1 MSDIDMPTD
10 PASRWE
16 WIKYQLRVRGTSMA
30 ELARRLEV
38 TDRAIR
44 NAKCTPYP
52 RIERSLAD
60 ALSLDPADI
69 WPERWN
75 ADGTPHRQRPGRA
88 EINTSYSKDTGLYPV
103 GHCKAVRSA

>member
-1 MSDIDMPTD
+1 MPTD

-16 WIKYQLRVRGTSMA
+16 WIKYQLRIRGTSMA
-30 ELARRLEV
+30 ALARQLRV

-44 NAKCTPYP
+44 NAKSTPYP
-52 RIERSLAD
+52 RVERSLAK
-60 ALSLDPADI
+60 ALSLDPAEI

-75 ADGTPHRQRPGRA
+75 PDGTPHRQRPGRA
-88 EINTSYSKDTGLYPV
+88 EINASYNKDTGLYPV

>member
-1 MSDIDMPTD
+1 MPTD
-10 PASRWE
+10 PARRWE

-30 ELARRLEV
+30 ALARRLQV

-44 NAKCTPYP
+44 NAKRTPYP

-75 ADGTPHRQRPGRA
+75 ADGTPHRKRPTRA
-88 EINTSYSKDTGLYPV
+88 ESNPSYNKDTGLHPV
-103 GHCKAVRSA
+103 EHCKAARSA

>member
-30 ELARRLEV
+30 ELARRLQV

-44 NAKCTPYP
+44 NAKSTPYP
-52 RIERSLAD
+52 RIERYLAD

-75 ADGTPHRQRPGRA
+75 ADGTPHRQRPRRA
-88 EINTSYSKDTGLYPV
+88 EINTSYNKDTGLYPV